1 MSHNQAVGA
10 SHDEPKIEGLQ
21 PGAKLLRGQYEILR
35 YLSNGGFG
43 ITYLARDSLERD
55 VVIKECFPGALCRR
69 NGDLVEPGDPAHKED
84 LRAIIDLFI
93 QEARNHAR
101 LVHPNIVDVHQV
113 FEDNNTAYIAM
124 DLIRGCDLLDYVE
137 NPENDAGPDFIVQV
151 TEKML
156 SAVSF
161 IHQSGMLHRD
171 ISPDNILIDEN
182 GDPVLIDFG
191 AAREQAAN
199 KSAALL
205 TLRVIKDGYSPHE
218 FYVRGADQGP
228 SSDLYVL
235 AATLYHAISG
245 ERPIDG
251 QSRLNAFNNG
261 QDDPYTP
268 LTGRFPGYPDGFL
281 EAIDKAMEVHTT
293 DRLQSALDWLRMF
306 RGPGVMFD
314 TFAYRPVSVIV
325 AMDREDEEAEK
336 ARIKAESENA
346 EAVVTALLAGNADI
360 ALGGEAKQDDELE
373 QLSGKD
379 ETPVAV
385 DTVVQ
390 SGSSGSGKLVT
401 GIILIAIALAA
412 GGYFV
417 MSQNGAGTGSERA
430 VESVQPAAQVAE
442 TDALAEPP
450 VSDQE
455 TSTTPTTDP
464 ISEQPVEQALVET
477 AEPAAT
483 EAATADPEAA
493 SPALQATEATVAPES
508 ASAEPQPESAA
519 ETSEPQV
526 TTDAQIADVAA
537 DAPVADI
544 ATDTQAADAGSG
556 NAPDSATTAE
566 EQASDDVAGTTQPP
580 VAPTATPVEQQVA
593 FAHWDVE
600 IPFETAR
607 RRASTGNLISVTG
620 VDPDSDLSVIGDW
633 IEKGTSIFTLNGE
646 PVRSDASLGAQVL
659 DNFNL
664 DPDGYVRV
672 AARYRSLGETRAQ
685 NGLLALPAVRS
696 VGLANGYGFSVAGA
710 GNDTWQTVV
719 TAVPADSAD
728 GLQMGDVVLRE
739 AQSGLDLNGSESLDA
754 VMAGLVADSQ
764 PQARF
769 DVLRNGAEV
778 AVTMQLAQE

>member
-21 PGAKLLRGQYEILR
+21 PGAKLLRGQYEILN

-69 NGDLVEPGDPAHKED
+69 DGDTVEAADPSYSED
-84 LRAIIDLFI
+84 LRAIVDLFI

-124 DLIRGCDLLDYVE
+124 DLIRGCDLLDYMDK
-137 NPENDAGPDFIVQV
+137 PENESGPDFIVQV

-218 FYVRGADQGP
+218 FYVRGAEQGP

-268 LTGRFPGYPDGFL
+268 LTGRFEGYPEGFL
-281 EAIDKAMEVHTT
+281 EAIDKAMEVHAT

-325 AMDREDEEAEK
+325 GMDREDKEAEQ

-346 EAVVTALLAGNADI
+346 EAVVTALLAGNSDI
-360 ALGGEAKQDDELE
+360 VMGNENKTEDN
-373 QLSGKD
+373 LSKLSPR
-379 ETPVAV
+379 EEPAVAV
-385 DTVVQ
+385 DTVVK
-390 SGSSGSGKLVT
+390 SGSSGNGKLLAGVAVV
-401 GIILIAIALAA
+401 AIALAA
-412 GGYFV
+412 GGYV
-417 MSQNGAGTGSERA
+417 MMSGDADKVETAAAATPASEAAEPATAA
-430 VESVQPAAQVAE
+430 VETETAVVEPAQAEEPSQELEQVSA
-442 TDALAEPP
+442 A
-450 VSDQE
+450 V
-455 TSTTPTTDP
+455 
-464 ISEQPVEQALVET
+464 QPVEQEPVET
-477 AEPAAT
+477 AETVAT
-483 EAATADPEAA
+483 EAAPAAAVTEETTPEETAAAPDVTAPEAEA
-493 SPALQATEATVAPES
+493 PA
-508 ASAEPQPESAA
+508 
-519 ETSEPQV
+519 
-526 TTDAQIADVAA
+526 
-537 DAPVADI
+537 APV
-544 ATDTQAADAGSG
+544 
-556 NAPDSATTAE
+556 NLAE
-566 EQASDDVAGTTQPP
+566 A
-580 VAPTATPVEQQVA
+580 QVA
-593 FAHWDVE
+593 FSHWDVE
-600 IPFETAR
+600 VPFDVSR
-607 RRASTGNLISVTG
+607 RRASTGNMFAVTG
-620 VDPDSDLSVIGDW
+620 VDADQDMSVIGEW
-633 IEKGTSIFTLNGE
+633 VQRGATIFTLNGK
-646 PVRSDASLGAQVL
+646 PVRADASFAAQVL
-659 DNFNL
+659 ENL
-664 DPDGYVRV
+664 QVDPDGYLRV
-672 AARYRSLGETRAQ
+672 AARYRPLGETRAQ
-685 NGLLALPAVRS
+685 NGLLALPAFRTI
-696 VGLANGYGFSVAGA
+696 GLENGYGFSVNGNGA
-710 GNDTWQTVV
+710 GGWQTVV
-719 TAVPADSAD
+719 TEVPEGALGS
-728 GLQMGDVVLRE
+728 LQTGDVLVSE
-739 AQSGLDLNGSESLDA
+739 AETGLAFEGSESLDA
-754 VMAGLVADSQ
+754 VLAELVSGEQ

-769 DVLRNGAEV
+769 AVSRNGSDAT
-778 AVTMQLAQE
+778 ATMPLAQE

>member
-21 PGAKLLRGQYEILR
+21 PGAKLLRGQYEILS

-69 NGDLVEPGDPAHKED
+69 DGDLVEAADPSYSED
-84 LRAIIDLFI
+84 LRAIVDLFI

-124 DLIRGCDLLDYVE
+124 DLIRGCDLLDYMDK
-137 NPENDAGPDFIVQV
+137 PENESGPDFIVQV

-218 FYVRGADQGP
+218 FYVRGAEQGP

-261 QDDPYTP
+261 QEDPYTP
-268 LTGRFPGYPDGFL
+268 LTGRFEGYPEGFL
-281 EAIDKAMEVHTT
+281 EAIDKAMEVHAT

-325 AMDREDEEAEK
+325 GMDREDKEAEK

-346 EAVVTALLAGNADI
+346 EAVVTALLAGNSDI
-360 ALGGEAKQDDELE
+360 VMGNEDKAEED
-373 QLSGKD
+373 LSKLSPR
-379 ETPVAV
+379 EEPAVAV
-385 DTVVQ
+385 DTVVK
-390 SGSSGSGKLVT
+390 SGSSGNGKLLAGVAVV
-401 GIILIAIALAA
+401 AIALAA
-412 GGYFV
+412 GGYV
-417 MSQNGAGTGSERA
+417 MMSGDADKVETAAAAPATEAAEPATAAAETETAA
-430 VESVQPAAQVAE
+430 VEPAQAEEPSQELEQVSA
-442 TDALAEPP
+442 A
-450 VSDQE
+450 V
-455 TSTTPTTDP
+455 
-464 ISEQPVEQALVET
+464 QPVEQEPVET
-477 AEPAAT
+477 AET
-483 EAATADPEAA
+483 V
-493 SPALQATEATVAPES
+493 ATEATPAETVTEEATPEETKVANEETAAAPEET
-508 ASAEPQPESAA
+508 AAAPEVTAPEAEAPA
-519 ETSEPQV
+519 
-526 TTDAQIADVAA
+526 
-537 DAPVADI
+537 APV
-544 ATDTQAADAGSG
+544 
-556 NAPDSATTAE
+556 NLAE
-566 EQASDDVAGTTQPP
+566 A
-580 VAPTATPVEQQVA
+580 QVA
-593 FAHWDVE
+593 FSHWDVE
-600 IPFETAR
+600 VPFDTSR
-607 RRASTGNLISVTG
+607 RRASTGNMFSITG
-620 VDPDSDLSVIGDW
+620 VDANQDMSVIGDW
-633 IEKGTSIFTLNGE
+633 VQRGATIFTLNGK
-646 PVRSDASLGAQVL
+646 PVRDDASFAAQVL
-659 DNFNL
+659 ENL
-664 DPDGYVRV
+664 QVDPDGYLRV
-672 AARYRSLGETRAQ
+672 AARYRPLGETRAQ
-685 NGLLALPAVRS
+685 NGLLALPAFRTI
-696 VGLANGYGFSVAGA
+696 GLENGYGFSVNGNGA
-710 GNDTWQTVV
+710 GGWQTVV
-719 TAVPADSAD
+719 TEVPEGAS
-728 GLQMGDVVLRE
+728 GSLQSGDVLVSE
-739 AQSGLDLNGSESLDA
+739 AETGLAFEGPESLDA
-754 VMAGLVADSQ
+754 VLAQLVSGEQ
-764 PQARF
+764 PQAQF
-769 DVLRNGAEV
+769 AVSRNGAD
-778 AVTMQLAQE
+778 ANATMPLAQE

>member
-10 SHDEPKIEGLQ
+10 THDEPKIEGLQ

-35 YLSNGGFG
+35 FLSNGGFG

-69 NGDLVEPGDPAHKED
+69 NGDLVEPNDPSYKED

-113 FEDNNTAYIAM
+113 FEDNDTAYIAM

-182 GDPVLIDFG
+182 SDPVLIDFG

-218 FYVRGADQGP
+218 FYVRGAEQGP

-245 ERPIDG
+245 ERPVDG

-261 QDDPYTP
+261 QDDPYSP
-268 LTGRFPGYPDGFL
+268 LAGRFEGYPDGFL

-293 DRLQSALDWLRMF
+293 DRLQTALDWLRMF

-325 AMDREDEEAEK
+325 GMDRKDKEEEK

-346 EAVVTALLAGNADI
+346 EAVVTALLAGNSDI
-360 ALGGEAKQDDELE
+360 VVGNDDKKNEDLAKLTVKE
-373 QLSGKD
+373 

-390 SGSSGSGKLVT
+390 SGSGGSGKL
-401 GIILIAIALAA
+401 IAGVAVVAVALAA
-412 GGYFV
+412 GGYFA
-417 MSQNGAGTGSERA
+417 MSGDKPE
-430 VESVQPAAQVAE
+430 AQVEAPVAQAAE
-442 TDALAEPP
+442 EA
-450 VSDQE
+450 Q
-455 TSTTPTTDP
+455 
-464 ISEQPVEQALVET
+464 
-477 AEPAAT
+477 AT
-483 EAATADPEAA
+483 EAATPASEVTSTITEEPEAETA
-493 SPALQATEATVAPES
+493 AVPEPETAPLAEEPVEQAQAETAETVVTETAPATPDTSETEAQVATVAV
-508 ASAEPQPESAA
+508 AEPE
-519 ETSEPQV
+519 
-526 TTDAQIADVAA
+526 VAA
-537 DAPVADI
+537 
-544 ATDTQAADAGSG
+544 SG
-556 NAPDSATTAE
+556 
-566 EQASDDVAGTTQPP
+566 
-580 VAPTATPVEQQVA
+580 ATPAEQQVS

-600 IPFETAR
+600 IPFQTSR
-607 RRASTGNLISVTG
+607 RRGSTGPTIAVTG
-620 VDPDSDLSVIGDW
+620 LNPNQDMSVIGDW
-633 IEKGTSIFTLNGE
+633 VQRGAVIFTLNGK
-646 PVRSDASLGAQVL
+646 PVREDATFAAQVL
-659 DNFNL
+659 DKL
-664 DPDGYVRV
+664 SIDPDGYTRV
-672 AARYRSLGETRAQ
+672 AARYRPLGQTRAQ
-685 NGLLALPAVRS
+685 NGLLALPVVRS
-696 VGLANGYGFSVAGA
+696 VGLENGYTFTVSSSDDEG
-710 GNDTWQTVV
+710 WKTVV
-719 TAVPADSAD
+719 ESVPSDAAG
-728 GLQMGDVVLRE
+728 GLQRGDVLLSE
-739 AQSGLDLNGSESLDA
+739 SQSRMNLDGSESLDA
-754 VMAGLVADSQ
+754 MLLELVAEGQ
-764 PQARF
+764 PEANLT
-769 DVLRNGAEV
+769 VLRNGAE
-778 AVTMQLAQE
+778 AAATMQLAQE

>member
-10 SHDEPKIEGLQ
+10 THDEPKIEGLQ

-35 YLSNGGFG
+35 FLSNGGFG

-69 NGDLVEPGDPAHKED
+69 NGDLVEPNDPAYKED

-113 FEDNNTAYIAM
+113 FEDNDTAYIAM

-182 GDPVLIDFG
+182 SDPVLIDFG

-218 FYVRGADQGP
+218 FYVRGAEQGP

-245 ERPIDG
+245 ERPVDG

-268 LTGRFPGYPDGFL
+268 LAGRFEGYPDGFL

-293 DRLQSALDWLRMF
+293 DRLQTALDWLRMF

-325 AMDREDEEAEK
+325 GMDRKDKEEEK

-346 EAVVTALLAGNADI
+346 EAVVTALLAGNSDI
-360 ALGGEAKQDDELE
+360 VVGNDDKKNEDLAKLTVKE
-373 QLSGKD
+373 

-390 SGSSGSGKLVT
+390 SGSGGSGKL
-401 GIILIAIALAA
+401 IAGVAVVAVALAA
-412 GGYFV
+412 GGYFA
-417 MSQNGAGTGSERA
+417 MSGDKPEAQIEA
-430 VESVQPAAQVAE
+430 PAAQATDEVQTAGAAASASEVTSTVTEEPEAE
-442 TDALAEPP
+442 IAAVPEPEPETAPLAE
-450 VSDQE
+450 E
-455 TSTTPTTDP
+455 
-464 ISEQPVEQALVET
+464 PVEQAQAET
-477 AEPAAT
+477 AETVVTETAPVTPDTSET
-483 EAATADPEAA
+483 EA
-493 SPALQATEATVAPES
+493 QVATVAE
-508 ASAEPQPESAA
+508 AEPE
-519 ETSEPQV
+519 
-526 TTDAQIADVAA
+526 VAA
-537 DAPVADI
+537 
-544 ATDTQAADAGSG
+544 SG
-556 NAPDSATTAE
+556 
-566 EQASDDVAGTTQPP
+566 
-580 VAPTATPVEQQVA
+580 ATPAEQQVS

-600 IPFETAR
+600 IPFQTSR
-607 RRASTGNLISVTG
+607 RRGSTGPTIAVTG
-620 VDPDSDLSVIGDW
+620 LNPNQDMSVIGDW
-633 IEKGTSIFTLNGE
+633 VQRGAVIFTLNGKPIRE
-646 PVRSDASLGAQVL
+646 DATFAAQVL
-659 DNFNL
+659 DKL
-664 DPDGYVRV
+664 SIDPDGYTRV
-672 AARYRSLGETRAQ
+672 AARYRPLGQTRAQ
-685 NGLLALPAVRS
+685 NGLLALPVVRS
-696 VGLANGYGFSVAGA
+696 VGLENGYTFTVSSSDDEG
-710 GNDTWQTVV
+710 WKTVV
-719 TAVPADSAD
+719 ESVPSDAAG
-728 GLQMGDVVLRE
+728 GLQRGDVLLSE
-739 AQSGLDLNGSESLDA
+739 SQSRMNLDGSESLDA
-754 VMAGLVADSQ
+754 MLLELVAEGK
-764 PQARF
+764 PEANLT
-769 DVLRNGAEV
+769 VLRNGAE
-778 AVTMQLAQE
+778 AAAIMQLAQE

>member
-21 PGAKLLRGQYEILR
+21 PGAKLLRGQYEILS

-69 NGDLVEPGDPAHKED
+69 DGDLVEAADPSYSED
-84 LRAIIDLFI
+84 LRAIVDLFI

-124 DLIRGCDLLDYVE
+124 DLIRGCDLLDYME
-137 NPENDAGPDFIVQV
+137 KPDNESGPDFIVQV

-218 FYVRGADQGP
+218 FYVRGAEQGP

-261 QDDPYTP
+261 QEDPYTP
-268 LTGRFPGYPDGFL
+268 LTGRFEGYPEGFL
-281 EAIDKAMEVHTT
+281 EAIDKAMEVHAT

-325 AMDREDEEAEK
+325 GMDREDKEAEK

-346 EAVVTALLAGNADI
+346 EAVVTALLAGNSDI
-360 ALGGEAKQDDELE
+360 VMGNEDKAEED
-373 QLSGKD
+373 LSKLSPR
-379 ETPVAV
+379 EEPAVAV
-385 DTVVQ
+385 DTVVK
-390 SGSSGSGKLVT
+390 SGSSGNGKLLAGVAVV
-401 GIILIAIALAA
+401 AIALAA
-412 GGYFV
+412 GGYV
-417 MSQNGAGTGSERA
+417 MMSGDTDKAETAAAVTPATEAAEPATAA
-430 VESVQPAAQVAE
+430 VESETAAVEPAQTEEPSQELEQVSA
-442 TDALAEPP
+442 A
-450 VSDQE
+450 V
-455 TSTTPTTDP
+455 
-464 ISEQPVEQALVET
+464 QPVEQEPVET
-477 AEPAAT
+477 AETVAT
-483 EAATADPEAA
+483 EAAPAETVTEEATPAETAAAPEETAAAPGETAAAPEVTAPEAEV
-493 SPALQATEATVAPES
+493 QA
-508 ASAEPQPESAA
+508 
-519 ETSEPQV
+519 
-526 TTDAQIADVAA
+526 
-537 DAPVADI
+537 APV
-544 ATDTQAADAGSG
+544 
-556 NAPDSATTAE
+556 NLAE
-566 EQASDDVAGTTQPP
+566 A
-580 VAPTATPVEQQVA
+580 QVA
-593 FAHWDVE
+593 FSHWDVE
-600 IPFETAR
+600 VPFDTSR
-607 RRASTGNLISVTG
+607 RRASTGNMFSITG
-620 VDPDSDLSVIGDW
+620 VDANQDMSVIGDW
-633 IEKGTSIFTLNGE
+633 VQRGATIFTLNGK
-646 PVRSDASLGAQVL
+646 PVRDDASFAAQVL
-659 DNFNL
+659 ENL
-664 DPDGYVRV
+664 QVDPDGYLRV
-672 AARYRSLGETRAQ
+672 AARYRPLGETRAQ
-685 NGLLALPAVRS
+685 NGLLALPAFRTI
-696 VGLANGYGFSVAGA
+696 GLENGYGFSVNGNGA
-710 GNDTWQTVV
+710 GGWQTVV
-719 TAVPADSAD
+719 TEVPEGAS
-728 GLQMGDVVLRE
+728 GSLQTGDVLVSE
-739 AQSGLDLNGSESLDA
+739 AETGLAFEGPESLDA
-754 VMAGLVADSQ
+754 VLAQLVSGEQ

-769 DVLRNGAEV
+769 AVLRNGAD
-778 AVTMQLAQE
+778 ANATMPLAQE

>member
-10 SHDEPKIEGLQ
+10 THDEPKIEGLQ

-69 NGDLVEPGDPAHKED
+69 NGDLVEPNDPSFKDD
-84 LRAIIDLFI
+84 LRSIIDLFI

-113 FEDNNTAYIAM
+113 FEDNDTAYIAM

-137 NPENDAGPDFIVQV
+137 NPENDGGPDFIVQV

-268 LTGRFPGYPDGFL
+268 LTGRFEGYPDGFL
-281 EAIDKAMEVHTT
+281 EAIDKAMEVHAT

-325 AMDREDEEAEK
+325 GMDRKDKEEEK

-346 EAVVTALLAGNADI
+346 EAVVTALLAGNSDI
-360 ALGGEAKQDDELE
+360 VLGNEDK
-373 QLSGKD
+373 KD
-379 ETPVAV
+379 SDLTKISKKEETPVAV

-390 SGSSGSGKLVT
+390 SGSGGSGKL
-401 GIILIAIALAA
+401 IAGAAVVAVALAA
-412 GGYFV
+412 GGFFV
-417 MSQNGAGTGSERA
+417 MSGDKTEDQ
-430 VESVQPAAQVAE
+430 AE
-442 TDALAEPP
+442 TPVAQPMADIQSAETEAP
-450 VSDQE
+450 V
-455 TSTTPTTDP
+455 TDP
-464 ISEQPVEQALVET
+464 SVTEATDPEPEVVVAPEPKPEEPVEQAQPVP

-483 EAATADPEAA
+483 ETASVDTERSEIPAQSEEVTDIAAVSEIET
-493 SPALQATEATVAPES
+493 PA
-508 ASAEPQPESAA
+508 
-519 ETSEPQV
+519 
-526 TTDAQIADVAA
+526 TDAIAN
-537 DAPVADI
+537 
-544 ATDTQAADAGSG
+544 AGVP
-556 NAPDSATTAE
+556 A
-566 EQASDDVAGTTQPP
+566 
-580 VAPTATPVEQQVA
+580 EQQVA
-593 FAHWDVE
+593 FAHWDVD
-600 IPFETAR
+600 IPFQTSR
-607 RRASTGNLISVTG
+607 RRGSTGATIAVTG
-620 VDPDSDLSVIGDW
+620 VDANQDMSVIGDW
-633 IEKGTSIFTLNGE
+633 VQRGAVIYTLNGS
-646 PVRSDASLGAQVL
+646 PVRQDVTFAAQVL
-659 DNFNL
+659 DNL
-664 DPDGYVRV
+664 KVDADGYTRV
-672 AARYRSLGETRAQ
+672 AARYRPLGQTRAQ
-685 NGLLALPAVRS
+685 NGLLALPAIRS
-696 VGLANGYGFSVAGA
+696 VGLENGYTFTVSAD
-710 GNDTWQTVV
+710 GNSGWQTTVN
-719 TAVPADSAD
+719 AVPADAAVS
-728 GLQMGDVVLRE
+728 LQKDDVLLNE
-739 AQSGLDLNGSESLDA
+739 SHSGITFDGSESLDEMLA
-754 VMAGLVADSQ
+754 ALVSSEQ
-764 PQARF
+764 PEANLT
-769 DVLRNGAEV
+769 VLRNGAET
-778 AVTMQLAQE
+778 AAIMQLAQE

>member
-10 SHDEPKIEGLQ
+10 THDEPKIEGLQ

-69 NGDLVEPGDPAHKED
+69 NGDLVEPNDPSFKDD
-84 LRAIIDLFI
+84 LRSIIDLFI

-113 FEDNNTAYIAM
+113 FEDNDTAYIAM

-137 NPENDAGPDFIVQV
+137 NPENDGGPDFIVQV

-268 LTGRFPGYPDGFL
+268 LTGRFEGYPDGFL
-281 EAIDKAMEVHTT
+281 EAIDKAMEVHAT

-325 AMDREDEEAEK
+325 GMDRKDKEEEK

-346 EAVVTALLAGNADI
+346 EAVVTALLAGNSDI
-360 ALGGEAKQDDELE
+360 VLGNEDK
-373 QLSGKD
+373 KD
-379 ETPVAV
+379 VDLTKISKKEETPVAV

-390 SGSSGSGKLVT
+390 SGSGGSGKL
-401 GIILIAIALAA
+401 IAGAAVVAVALAA
-412 GGYFV
+412 GGFFA
-417 MSQNGAGTGSERA
+417 MSGDKTEDQAETPVA
-430 VESVQPAAQVAE
+430 QPAADLQSAE
-442 TDALAEPP
+442 TEAP
-450 VSDQE
+450 V
-455 TSTTPTTDP
+455 TDP
-464 ISEQPVEQALVET
+464 SVTEATDPEPEVAIAPEPKPEEPVEQAQPVP

-483 EAATADPEAA
+483 ETASADTER
-493 SPALQATEATVAPES
+493 SEVPAQSEEATDITAVSEI
-508 ASAEPQPESAA
+508 
-519 ETSEPQV
+519 ETPA
-526 TTDAQIADVAA
+526 TDAIAN
-537 DAPVADI
+537 
-544 ATDTQAADAGSG
+544 AGVP
-556 NAPDSATTAE
+556 A
-566 EQASDDVAGTTQPP
+566 
-580 VAPTATPVEQQVA
+580 EQQVA
-593 FAHWDVE
+593 FAHWDVD
-600 IPFETAR
+600 IPFQTSR
-607 RRASTGNLISVTG
+607 RRGSTGATIAVTG
-620 VDPDSDLSVIGDW
+620 VDANQDMSVIGDW
-633 IEKGTSIFTLNGE
+633 VQRGAVIYTLNGS
-646 PVRSDASLGAQVL
+646 PVRQDVPFAAQVL
-659 DNFNL
+659 DNL
-664 DPDGYVRV
+664 KVDADGYTRV
-672 AARYRSLGETRAQ
+672 AARYRPLGQTRAQ
-685 NGLLALPAVRS
+685 NGLLALPAIRS
-696 VGLANGYGFSVAGA
+696 VGLENGYTFTVSAE
-710 GNDTWQTVV
+710 GNSGWQTTVN
-719 TAVPADSAD
+719 AVPADAAGS
-728 GLQMGDVVLRE
+728 LQKDDVLLNE
-739 AQSGLDLNGSESLDA
+739 SHSGITFDGSESLDEMLA
-754 VMAGLVADSQ
+754 ALVSSEQ
-764 PQARF
+764 PEANLT
-769 DVLRNGAEV
+769 VLRNGAET
-778 AVTMQLAQE
+778 AAIMQLAQE

>member
-10 SHDEPKIEGLQ
+10 THDEPKIEGLQ

-35 YLSNGGFG
+35 FLSNGGFG

-69 NGDLVEPGDPAHKED
+69 NGDLVEPNDPSYKED

-113 FEDNNTAYIAM
+113 FEDNDTAYIAM

-182 GDPVLIDFG
+182 SDPVLIDFG

-218 FYVRGADQGP
+218 FYVRGAEQGP

-245 ERPIDG
+245 ERPVDG

-261 QDDPYTP
+261 QDDPYSP
-268 LTGRFPGYPDGFL
+268 LAGRFEGYPDGFL

-293 DRLQSALDWLRMF
+293 DRLQTALDWLRMF

-325 AMDREDEEAEK
+325 GMDRKDKEEEK

-346 EAVVTALLAGNADI
+346 EAVVTALLAGNSDI
-360 ALGGEAKQDDELE
+360 VVGNDDKKNEDLAKLTVKE
-373 QLSGKD
+373 

-390 SGSSGSGKLVT
+390 SGSGGSGKL
-401 GIILIAIALAA
+401 IAGVAVVAVALAA
-412 GGYFV
+412 GGYFA
-417 MSQNGAGTGSERA
+417 MSGDKPE
-430 VESVQPAAQVAE
+430 AQVEAPVAQAAE
-442 TDALAEPP
+442 EA
-450 VSDQE
+450 Q
-455 TSTTPTTDP
+455 
-464 ISEQPVEQALVET
+464 
-477 AEPAAT
+477 AT
-483 EAATADPEAA
+483 EAATPASEVTSTITEEPEAETA
-493 SPALQATEATVAPES
+493 AVPEPETAPLAEEPVEQAQAETAETVVTETAPATPDTSETEAQVATVAV
-508 ASAEPQPESAA
+508 AEPE
-519 ETSEPQV
+519 
-526 TTDAQIADVAA
+526 VAA
-537 DAPVADI
+537 
-544 ATDTQAADAGSG
+544 SG
-556 NAPDSATTAE
+556 
-566 EQASDDVAGTTQPP
+566 
-580 VAPTATPVEQQVA
+580 ATPAEQQVS

-600 IPFETAR
+600 IPFQTSR
-607 RRASTGNLISVTG
+607 RRGSTGPTIAVTG
-620 VDPDSDLSVIGDW
+620 LKPNQDMSVIGDW
-633 IEKGTSIFTLNGE
+633 VQRGAVIFTLNGK
-646 PVRSDASLGAQVL
+646 PVREDATFAAQVL
-659 DNFNL
+659 DKL
-664 DPDGYVRV
+664 SIDPDGYTRV
-672 AARYRSLGETRAQ
+672 AARYRPLGQTRAQ
-685 NGLLALPAVRS
+685 NGLLALPVVRS
-696 VGLANGYGFSVAGA
+696 VGLENGYTFTVSSSDDEG
-710 GNDTWQTVV
+710 WKTVV
-719 TAVPADSAD
+719 ESVPSDAAG
-728 GLQMGDVVLRE
+728 GLQRGDVLLSE
-739 AQSGLDLNGSESLDA
+739 SQSRMNLDGSESLDA
-754 VMAGLVADSQ
+754 MLLELVAEGQ
-764 PQARF
+764 PEANLT
-769 DVLRNGAEV
+769 VLRNGAE
-778 AVTMQLAQE
+778 AAATMQLAQE

>member
-10 SHDEPKIEGLQ
+10 THDEPKIEGLQ

-69 NGDLVEPGDPAHKED
+69 NGDLVEPNDPSFKDD
-84 LRAIIDLFI
+84 LRSIIDLFI

-113 FEDNNTAYIAM
+113 FEDNDTAYIAM

-137 NPENDAGPDFIVQV
+137 NPENDGGPDFIVQV

-218 FYVRGADQGP
+218 FYVRGAEQGP

-251 QSRLNAFNNG
+251 QNRLNAFNNG

-268 LTGRFPGYPDGFL
+268 LAGRFEGYPEGFL
-281 EAIDKAMEVHTT
+281 EAIDKAMEVHAT

-325 AMDREDEEAEK
+325 GMDRKDKEEEK

-346 EAVVTALLAGNADI
+346 EAVVTALLAGNSDI
-360 ALGGEAKQDDELE
+360 VLGNEDKKNDDLAKITAKE
-373 QLSGKD
+373 

-390 SGSSGSGKLVT
+390 SGSGGSGKL
-401 GIILIAIALAA
+401 IAGAAVVAVALAA
-412 GGYFV
+412 GGFFV
-417 MSQNGAGTGSERA
+417 MSGDTTEKQAETP
-430 VESVQPAAQVAE
+430 VEQPAAEVQSAGTEVPVIEPSSTEAPEPEPEVADATE
-442 TDALAEPP
+442 TKPE
-450 VSDQE
+450 E
-455 TSTTPTTDP
+455 
-464 ISEQPVEQALVET
+464 PVEQAQTVPAEPTATET
-477 AEPAAT
+477 ASADTEPSEVQLQSE
-483 EAATADPEAA
+483 EA
-493 SPALQATEATVAPES
+493 S
-508 ASAEPQPESAA
+508 
-519 ETSEPQV
+519 
-526 TTDAQIADVAA
+526 DVAA
-537 DAPVADI
+537 EPEIEAP
-544 ATDTQAADAGSG
+544 ATDAVASVGVPAD
-556 NAPDSATTAE
+556 
-566 EQASDDVAGTTQPP
+566 
-580 VAPTATPVEQQVA
+580 QQVS
-593 FAHWDVE
+593 FAHWDVD
-600 IPFETAR
+600 IPFQTSR
-607 RRASTGNLISVTG
+607 RRGSTGATIAVTG
-620 VDPDSDLSVIGDW
+620 VDANQDMSVIGDW
-633 IEKGTSIFTLNGE
+633 VQRGAVIYTLNGK
-646 PVRSDASLGAQVL
+646 PVRQDVPFAAQVL
-659 DNFNL
+659 DNLNV
-664 DPDGYVRV
+664 DVDGYTRV
-672 AARYRSLGETRAQ
+672 AARYRPLGQTRAQ
-685 NGLLALPAVRS
+685 NGLLALPAMRS
-696 VGLANGYGFSVAGA
+696 VGLENGYSFTVSAD
-710 GNDTWQTVV
+710 GNGGWQTRVK
-719 TAVPADSAD
+719 AVPADVAGS
-728 GLQMGDVVLRE
+728 LQKDDILLNE
-739 AQSGLDLNGSESLDA
+739 SQSGTTFDGSVSLDEMLA
-754 VMAGLVADSQ
+754 ALVSNEQTDANLT
-764 PQARF
+764 
-769 DVLRNGAEV
+769 VLRNGAETA
-778 AVTMQLAQE
+778 AVMQLAQE

>member
-10 SHDEPKIEGLQ
+10 THDEPKIEGLQ

-35 YLSNGGFG
+35 FLSNGGFG

-69 NGDLVEPGDPAHKED
+69 NGDLVEPNDPSYKED

-113 FEDNNTAYIAM
+113 FEDNDTAYIAM

-182 GDPVLIDFG
+182 DDPVLIDFG

-218 FYVRGADQGP
+218 FYVRGAEQGP

-245 ERPIDG
+245 ERPVDG

-268 LTGRFPGYPDGFL
+268 LAGRFEGYPEGFL

-293 DRLQSALDWLRMF
+293 DRLQTALDWLRMF

-325 AMDREDEEAEK
+325 GMDRKDKEEEK

-346 EAVVTALLAGNADI
+346 EAVVTALLAGNPDI
-360 ALGGEAKQDDELE
+360 VVGNDDKRNEDLAKIVAKEEA
-373 QLSGKD
+373 
-379 ETPVAV
+379 PVAV

-390 SGSSGSGKLVT
+390 SGSGGSGKL
-401 GIILIAIALAA
+401 IAGAAVVAVALAA
-412 GGYFV
+412 GGYFA
-417 MSQNGAGTGSERA
+417 MSGNKTEEQVEAPATQTAAEVETADVPATA
-430 VESVQPAAQVAE
+430 VEAPSSVSEEQETEVASAPSPDPTPVAEEPIEQVQTEPAETAVAE
-442 TDALAEPP
+442 TA
-450 VSDQE
+450 
-455 TSTTPTTDP
+455 
-464 ISEQPVEQALVET
+464 
-477 AEPAAT
+477 
-483 EAATADPEAA
+483 
-493 SPALQATEATVAPES
+493 
-508 ASAEPQPESAA
+508 
-519 ETSEPQV
+519 
-526 TTDAQIADVAA
+526 
-537 DAPVADI
+537 
-544 ATDTQAADAGSG
+544 
-556 NAPDSATTAE
+556 
-566 EQASDDVAGTTQPP
+566 
-580 VAPTATPVEQQVA
+580 TATPEPTAPEVAKAQAQDPAVTEFEPEVATSSAVPAEQQVS

-600 IPFETAR
+600 IPFQTSR
-607 RRASTGNLISVTG
+607 RRASTGATIAITG
-620 VDPDSDLSVIGDW
+620 LEPNQDMSVIGEW
-633 IEKGTSIFTLNGE
+633 VQRGAVIFTLNGKPIRE
-646 PVRSDASLGAQVL
+646 DASFAAQVL
-659 DNFNL
+659 DKL
-664 DPDGYVRV
+664 SVDPDGYTRV
-672 AARYRSLGETRAQ
+672 AARYRPIGQTRAQ
-685 NGLLALPAVRS
+685 NGLLALPVERS
-696 VGLANGYGFSVAGA
+696 VGLKNGFTFTVSSSGSEG
-710 GNDTWQTVV
+710 WQTKVDA
-719 TAVPADSAD
+719 TPFSDAG
-728 GLQMGDVVLRE
+728 GLQRGDVLLSE
-739 AQSGLDLNGSESLDA
+739 SQSGIALGGSESLDA
-754 VMAGLVADSQ
+754 MLAELVSEGRPEAKLT
-764 PQARF
+764 
-769 DVLRNGAEV
+769 VLRNGAE
-778 AVTMQLAQE
+778 AAATMQLAQE

>member
-10 SHDEPKIEGLQ
+10 THDEPKIEGLQ

-69 NGDLVEPGDPAHKED
+69 NGDLVEPNDPSFKDD
-84 LRAIIDLFI
+84 LRSIIDLFI

-113 FEDNNTAYIAM
+113 FEDNDTAYIAM

-137 NPENDAGPDFIVQV
+137 NPENDGGPDFIVQV

-268 LTGRFPGYPDGFL
+268 LTGRFEGYPDGFL
-281 EAIDKAMEVHTT
+281 EAIDKAMEVHAT

-325 AMDREDEEAEK
+325 GMDRKDKEEEK

-346 EAVVTALLAGNADI
+346 EAVVTALLAGNSDI
-360 ALGGEAKQDDELE
+360 VLGNEDK
-373 QLSGKD
+373 KD
-379 ETPVAV
+379 SDLTKISKKEETPVAV

-390 SGSSGSGKLVT
+390 SGSGGSGKL
-401 GIILIAIALAA
+401 IAGAAVVAVALAA
-412 GGYFV
+412 GGFFV
-417 MSQNGAGTGSERA
+417 MSADKTEDQAEIPVA
-430 VESVQPAAQVAE
+430 QPMADMQSAE
-442 TDALAEPP
+442 TEAP
-450 VSDQE
+450 V
-455 TSTTPTTDP
+455 TDP
-464 ISEQPVEQALVET
+464 SVTEATDPEPEVAVAPEPKPEEPVEQAQSVP

-483 EAATADPEAA
+483 ETASVDTERSEIPAQSEEVTDIAAVSEIET
-493 SPALQATEATVAPES
+493 PA
-508 ASAEPQPESAA
+508 
-519 ETSEPQV
+519 
-526 TTDAQIADVAA
+526 TDAIAN
-537 DAPVADI
+537 
-544 ATDTQAADAGSG
+544 AGVP
-556 NAPDSATTAE
+556 A
-566 EQASDDVAGTTQPP
+566 
-580 VAPTATPVEQQVA
+580 EQQVA
-593 FAHWDVE
+593 FAHWDVD
-600 IPFETAR
+600 IPFQTSR
-607 RRASTGNLISVTG
+607 RRGSTGATIAVTG
-620 VDPDSDLSVIGDW
+620 VDANQDMSVIGDW
-633 IEKGTSIFTLNGE
+633 VQRGAVIYTLNGS
-646 PVRSDASLGAQVL
+646 PVRQDVPFAAQVL
-659 DNFNL
+659 DNL
-664 DPDGYVRV
+664 KVDADGYTRV
-672 AARYRSLGETRAQ
+672 AARYRPLGQTRAQ
-685 NGLLALPAVRS
+685 NGLLALPAIRS
-696 VGLANGYGFSVAGA
+696 VGLENGYTFTVSAD
-710 GNDTWQTVV
+710 GNSGWQTTVN
-719 TAVPADSAD
+719 AVPADAAVS
-728 GLQMGDVVLRE
+728 LQKDDVLLNE
-739 AQSGLDLNGSESLDA
+739 SHSGITFDGSESLDEMLA
-754 VMAGLVADSQ
+754 ALVSSEQ
-764 PQARF
+764 PEANLT
-769 DVLRNGAEV
+769 VLRNGAET
-778 AVTMQLAQE
+778 AAIMQLAQE

>member
-10 SHDEPKIEGLQ
+10 THDEPKIEGLQ

-69 NGDLVEPGDPAHKED
+69 NGDLVEPNDPSFKDD
-84 LRAIIDLFI
+84 LRSIIDLFI

-113 FEDNNTAYIAM
+113 FEDNDTAYIAM

-137 NPENDAGPDFIVQV
+137 NPENDGGPDFIVQV

-268 LTGRFPGYPDGFL
+268 LTGRFEGYPDGFL
-281 EAIDKAMEVHTT
+281 EAIDKAMEVHAT

-325 AMDREDEEAEK
+325 GMDRKDKEEEK

-346 EAVVTALLAGNADI
+346 EAVVTALLAGNSDI
-360 ALGGEAKQDDELE
+360 VLGNEDK
-373 QLSGKD
+373 KD
-379 ETPVAV
+379 VDLTKISKKEETPVAV

-390 SGSSGSGKLVT
+390 SGSGGSGKL
-401 GIILIAIALAA
+401 IAGAAVVAVALAA
-412 GGYFV
+412 GGFFV
-417 MSQNGAGTGSERA
+417 MSGDKAEDQ
-430 VESVQPAAQVAE
+430 AE
-442 TDALAEPP
+442 TPVAQPTADIQSAESEAP
-450 VSDQE
+450 V
-455 TSTTPTTDP
+455 TDP
-464 ISEQPVEQALVET
+464 SVTEATDPEPEVAIAREPKPEEPVEQAQPVP

-483 EAATADPEAA
+483 ETASADTER
-493 SPALQATEATVAPES
+493 SEVPAQSEEATDI
-508 ASAEPQPESAA
+508 AA
-519 ETSEPQV
+519 VSEIETPA
-526 TTDAQIADVAA
+526 TDAIAN
-537 DAPVADI
+537 
-544 ATDTQAADAGSG
+544 AGVP
-556 NAPDSATTAE
+556 A
-566 EQASDDVAGTTQPP
+566 
-580 VAPTATPVEQQVA
+580 EQQVA
-593 FAHWDVE
+593 FAHWDVD
-600 IPFETAR
+600 IPFQTSR
-607 RRASTGNLISVTG
+607 RRGSTGATIAVTG
-620 VDPDSDLSVIGDW
+620 VDANQDMSVIGDW
-633 IEKGTSIFTLNGE
+633 VQRGAVIYTLNGS
-646 PVRSDASLGAQVL
+646 PVRQDVPFAAQVL
-659 DNFNL
+659 DNL
-664 DPDGYVRV
+664 KVDADGYTRV
-672 AARYRSLGETRAQ
+672 AARYRPLGQTRAQ
-685 NGLLALPAVRS
+685 NGLLALPAIRS
-696 VGLANGYGFSVAGA
+696 VGLENGYTFTVNAE
-710 GNDTWQTVV
+710 GNSGWQTTVN
-719 TAVPADSAD
+719 AVPADAAGS
-728 GLQMGDVVLRE
+728 LQKDDVLLNE
-739 AQSGLDLNGSESLDA
+739 SHSGITFDGSESLDEMLA
-754 VMAGLVADSQ
+754 ALISSEQ
-764 PQARF
+764 PEANLT
-769 DVLRNGAEV
+769 VLRNGAET
-778 AVTMQLAQE
+778 AAIMQLAQE